1 MYIIPLV
8 YIIPL
13 NFIFR
18 NFKFRVCGRRI
29 RKVNRRGR
37 SRNKRKIRREMKKKE
52 VGGVDRIECHMVWN
66 ALWVGYWQRWL

>member
-1 MYIIPLV
+1 MKINPLV
-8 YIIPL
+8 YIIPH
-13 NFIFR
+13 NFVFR
-18 NFKFRVCGRRI
+18 ISRFLVFWEA
-29 RKVNRRGR
+29 RKKINRRGR